1 MHCRVVDAV
10 RADEREAQGFDR
22 VALSLSLSGKQ
33 RAASSM
39 DTKDQGWMGTGG
51 PAVLQQFKL
60 ASRKQFCGKSNGL
73 TRYMANYLQNLVNSP
88 QNMKVRLAKM

>member
-22 VALSLSLSGKQ
+22 VALSLSLSGK

-60 ASRKQFCGKSNGL
+60 AWRKQFCGKSNGL
-73 TRYMANYLQNLVNSP
+73 RERFIENKKKEKTN
-88 QNMKVRLAKM
+88 KC

>member
-1 MHCRVVDAV
+1 MHCRDVDAV
-10 RADEREAQGFDR
+10 REDEREAQGFDR
-22 VALSLSLSGKQ
+22 VALSLSLSGK

-51 PAVLQQFKL
+51 PAVLQQFRL

-73 TRYMANYLQNLVNSP
+73 TRYMANYLQNLVNRP